1 MKTAS
6 VISLALIAGVLMH
19 WRSTQITRSAS
30 PAKHTTRSTSSIPD
44 RNVSPPDYTLFG
56 P

>member
-1 MKTAS
+1 MKAAS

-30 PAKHTTRSTSSIPD
+30 RAKPTTSSTPSIPD
-44 RNVSPPDYTLFG
+44 RNVSQPDYRLFG